1 MLVQRQPI
9 RANIPKSTS
18 VSIAN
23 HQKIP
28 QNFKIITFD
37 LKTAQKVQN
46 RRNSIKNKFHK
57 AFIPFVFIKLATF
70 YKLGLMK

>member
-37 LKTAQKVQN
+37 LKTAQKAQN
-46 RRNSIKNKFHK
+46 RRNSIK
-57 AFIPFVFIKLATF
+57 KLVS
-70 YKLGLMK
+70 